1 MKNMLQN
8 QEFRFNEVL
17 FEHRNKEYGA
27 YALRNESGRILTKA
41 LFAGAALMAA
51 ISLVPL
57 AVNIMKNDVSEGPG
71 GVIIDLTEPV
81 LPPDVVV
88 PPVTV
93 PVKQQ
98 AQPPKVRTTDDRL
111 PDPTAHVTN
120 EKVVEKIEGAA
131 SGVKNSAEGET
142 APANTYVPQAPA
154 ITGPASVTPP
164 PKAEIKT
171 DDSGGIP
178 TVVDVEASFPG
189 GVNAF
194 RNKVMNNFDGSGM
207 ETDEVMK
214 TTVTFIVEKDGS
226 ISGLKAEGKN
236 ADFNNEALRTIRLI
250 KGKWIPAK
258 VKNQPVRSYF
268 RFPIT
273 MKLEN

>member
-57 AVNIMKNDVSEGPG
+57 AVNVMKNDVSDGPG
-71 GVIIDLTEPV
+71 GIEIHLTDPV

-93 PVKQQ
+93 PVQQ
-98 AQPPKVRTTDDRL
+98 QTRQTKVKTTDDRL
-111 PDPTAHVTN
+111 PEPTAHVTH
-120 EKVVEKIEGAA
+120 EKVVEKIEGAV

-142 APANTYVPQAPA
+142 APANTYVPPAPA
-154 ITGPASVTPP
+154 ITGPVSIAPP
-164 PKAEIKT
+164 PKVEIKT

-189 GVNAF
+189 GVNVF
-194 RNKVMNNFDGSGM
+194 RNKVMNSFDGSGM
-207 ETDEVMK
+207 ESDDVMK

-226 ISGLKAEGKN
+226 ISGLKADGKN

-273 MKLEN
+273 MKLDN

>member
-41 LFAGAALMAA
+41 LFIGASLLAA
-51 ISLVPL
+51 VSVTPVI
-57 AVNIMKNDVSEGPG
+57 VNAFKSNGASTIICTYPGPI
-71 GVIIDLTEPV
+71 VLENVDTPEIPV
-81 LPPDVVV
+81 Q
-88 PPVTV
+88 VT
-93 PVKQQ
+93 PIQPTKPEVK
-98 AQPPKVRTTDDRL
+98 TTDDRL
-111 PDPTAHVTN
+111 PEPAAHITN
-120 EKVVEKIEGAA
+120 EKVVEKIEGAV

-142 APANTYVPQAPA
+142 APANTYVAPAPA
-154 ITGPASVTPP
+154 ITGPVSMAPP
-164 PKAEIKT
+164 PKAETKT

-194 RNKVMNNFDGSGM
+194 RNKVMNSFDGSGM

-250 KGKWIPAK
+250 RGKWIPAK

-273 MKLEN
+273 MKLDN

>member
-51 ISLVPL
+51 VSLVPL

-71 GVIIDLTEPV
+71 GVEIHLTDPV
-81 LPPDVVV
+81 LPPDVIV

-93 PVKQQ
+93 PVRQQ
-98 AQPPKVRTTDDRL
+98 IQQTKVKTTDDRL
-111 PDPTAHVTN
+111 PEPAAHITN
-120 EKVVEKIEGAA
+120 EKVVEKIEGAV

-142 APANTYVPQAPA
+142 APANTYVAPAPA
-154 ITGPASVTPP
+154 ITGPVSIAPP
-164 PKAEIKT
+164 PKAETKT

-194 RNKVMNNFDGSGM
+194 RNKVMNSFDGSGM

-250 KGKWIPAK
+250 RGKWIPAK

-273 MKLEN
+273 MKLDN

>member
-51 ISLVPL
+51 ISLTPL
-57 AVNIMKNDVSEGPG
+57 AIQALHTSDSD
-71 GVIIDLTEPV
+71 VIISCSFGPYDLQDV
-81 LPPDVVV
+81 PDVVV

-93 PVKQQ
+93 PVQQQ

-154 ITGPASVTPP
+154 ITGPVSVTPP
-164 PKAEIKT
+164 PKAEAKT

-273 MKLEN
+273 MKLDN